1 MAGFVT
7 GLAGFKAEK
16 ARREAAAAER
26 DRPKAQYFNWKHN
39 KAEEKNTVY
48 VRFLQEFD
56 VDVEGYRE
64 DRGLPV
70 MQVEHQAPGK
80 EGYKR
85 RANCTLESE
94 GQCYA
99 CERHAADKQE
109 ANAEGRKQLK
119 GWGQKSNFYTWALVD
134 YQDGEGP
141 QPVVM
146 ARSFGS
152 SFVED
157 LIIEVESA
165 DGNKITDK
173 MWKVTRTGSGKQT
186 AWKLREAKGVELYDD
201 TDVEV
206 MDLRSS
212 VLRAIPY
219 DEQAGYYGQV
229 YKDGDPLDNN
239 DDDESDSKLQTA
251 STGKREERTASG
263 ELSW

>member
-1 MAGFVT
+1 MSIT

-39 KAEEKNTVY
+39 KSDEKNTVY

-56 VDVEGYRE
+56 VDVDGYNE
-64 DRGLPV
+64 THGLPV

-80 EGYKR
+80 QGYLR
-85 RANCTLESE
+85 RANCTMESE

-99 CERHAADKQE
+99 CERHADDVATAPVVDGK
-109 ANAEGRKQLK
+109 KKLK
-119 GWGQKSNFYTWALVD
+119 GWGPKSNFYTWALVD

-141 QPVVM
+141 KPVVLS
-146 ARSFGS
+146 RSFNS
-152 SFVED
+152 SFVDD

-173 MWKVTRTGSGKQT
+173 MWKITKTGAKLQT
-186 AWKLREAKGVELYDD
+186 TWKLREAKGVELYDD

-206 MDLRSS
+206 LDLKTS

-219 DEQAGYYGQV
+219 DEQAAYYGAV
-229 YKDGDPLDNN
+229 YKDGDPLDSDG
-239 DDDESDSKLQTA
+239 DDSAEEA
-251 STGKREERTASG
+251 PKREVTG
-263 ELSW
+263 QLKW